1 MNFISHSQPPSI
13 SRRGKVLRDPHA
25 GPGLLIVEG
34 RQYQFSLDDVWKSEG
49 PPKPGLLVDITFNS
63 RGQIQAI
70 RAVTEAQLVHEQALS
85 QETGARKLRRILWNT
100 VERCF

>member
-1 MNFISHSQPPSI
+1 MNIISHSQAENTSK
-13 SRRGKVLRDPHA
+13 RGKVLRDPHC

-34 RQYQFSLDDVWKSEG
+34 RQYQFCLDGVWKSDV
-49 PPKPGLLVDITFNS
+49 PPKPGLLVDITFNT

-70 RAVTEAQLVHEQALS
+70 RAVTEAQLEQEQALS
-85 QETGARKLRRILWNT
+85 RETGAKKLRRILWNT